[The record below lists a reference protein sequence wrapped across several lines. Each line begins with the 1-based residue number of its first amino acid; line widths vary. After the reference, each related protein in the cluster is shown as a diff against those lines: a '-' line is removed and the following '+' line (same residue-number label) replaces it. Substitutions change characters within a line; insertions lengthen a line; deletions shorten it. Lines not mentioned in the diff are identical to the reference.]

1 MSDQDWL
8 ARRFEEHR
16 PHLAAV
22 AYRLLGSRS
31 QADDAVQEAW
41 LRLNRADSDAVYNLG
56 GWLTTVVSRV
66 CLDMLR
72 SPVAHREDSLDARM
86 LEEVVDRYDP
96 EQEALV
102 AETVGQTLLL
112 VLDTLSPAERIA
124 FVLHDVF
131 GVPYR
136 EIAAILDRSPNA
148 TKQLASR
155 ARQRVQAAGRTPDA
169 TLTAQTQL
177 VEAFLAAAR
186 EGNVAALVEVLHP
199 DVVLRPDA
207 TAIAAGAQADLR
219 GALAVAT
226 RFAEHAVEI
235 VPGSI
240 VEKRDGS
247 VWAVSSGKPQA
258 AFRFTTRQGKIVQ
271 IGLIFDQG
279 A

>member
-31 QADDAVQEAW
+31 QAEDAVQEAW

-72 SPVAHREDSLDARM
+72 SPAAHREDALDAQD
-86 LEEVVDRYDP
+86 LERAVDRCDP
-96 EQEALV
+96 EQEAIV
-102 AETVGQTLLL
+102 AESVGQALLL

-155 ARQRVQAAGRTPDA
+155 ARQRVQAAGRTSDA
-169 TLTAQTQL
+169 TATAQARL
-177 VEAFLAAAR
+177 FEAFLAAAR
-186 EGNVAALVEVLHP
+186 EGNIAALVEVLHP

-207 TAIAAGAQADLR
+207 AAIAAGAQADLR

-226 RFAEHAVEI
+226 KFAEHAVDI
-235 VPGSI
+235 VPGS
-240 VEKRDGS
+240 VAEMSDGS
-247 VWAVSSGKPQA
+247 VWAVSRGKPQA
-258 AFRFTTRQGKIVQ
+258 AFQFTIRQGRIVQ
-271 IGLIFDQG
+271 IGLIFDQC